1 MDESWSVSVEDE
13 SLSKAEIRQS
23 VSGAYVLYMHFYKTG
38 DNTVILTDPQGKEY
52 PLIITMDQEKHSQVE
67 TP

>member
-23 VSGAYVLYMHFYKTG
+23 VSGAYVLYMHFNKTG
-38 DNTVILTDPQGKEY
+38 DNTVTLTDP
-52 PLIITMDQEKHSQVE
+52 
-67 TP
+67 